1 MKKTMSVKINY
12 QTVAPELLRPM
23 YETSKLIAGSG
34 LDRKLLTLV
43 ELRASQM
50 NRCAFCLAL
59 HMREGKALGDTDDRL
74 FGVAGWREASWY
86 SARER
91 AALEWTEALTA
102 VAQAHPPADLAA
114 RMQEHFTERELVYL
128 THAIAVIN
136 TWNRLNVAFGTPP
149 ERAEDV
155 FKMLH
160 GAATAT
166 AAG

>member
-1 MKKTMSVKINY
+1 MSVKINY
-12 QTVAPELLRPM
+12 QAVAPELLRPM
-23 YETSKLIAGSG
+23 YEASKLIRDSG
-34 LDRKLLTLV
+34 LDPKLLTLV
-43 ELRASQM
+43 ELRASQL

-74 FGVAGWREASWY
+74 FGVPGWREASWY
-86 SARER
+86 SATER

-102 VAQAHPPADLAA
+102 VAQAHPSDDLAA
-114 RMQEHFTERELVYL
+114 RMLEHFTERELVYL
-128 THAIAVIN
+128 THAIGMIN

-149 ERAEDV
+149 ERAEEV

-160 GAATAT
+160 GAAAVT